1 MYSMCNYVCTVSWV
15 LNKIIDTLNTS
26 CFEFVFTISI
36 KKNIWYFGP
45 ACSWATRWW
54 SFSWWPQHVVEGGSV
69 EVSGI
74 SAIKKDEFTW
84 CQRSITLLTDF
95 IWLSHVLCWC
105 QEFYDCQSFYW
116 WTLLCRWLETGDFS
130 TKTSFQIQVIGQQQ
144 PLTYGSVATNIT
156 ISNRTF

>member
-1 MYSMCNYVCTVSWV
+1 MCNYVYTVCWV
-15 LNKIIDTLNTS
+15 FNKIIDTLNTS
-26 CFEFVFTISI
+26 CFEFHNFHQR
-36 KKNIWYFGP
+36 NIWCCGP

-54 SFSWWPQHVVEGGSV
+54 SFSWWPQHVVVEGGSV
-69 EVSGI
+69 EVSGM
-74 SAIKKDEFTW
+74 SAIKKDEFTDAFYLM
-84 CQRSITLLTDF
+84 SKVSSPIS

-130 TKTSFQIQVIGQQQ
+130 MKTSFQVIGQQQ

-156 ISNRTF
+156 LSNRTF